1 MKRTFSVLAILL
13 IAIAGCAQRKIVAP
27 TEQQSAPSV
36 RQPSGR
42 SEEGNSAEKVTEQ
55 RPAKIKSEELPS
67 GGKELPAK
75 LQDVFFAFDSYD
87 LPEDAKP
94 ILGSLSKYL
103 LKNGSV
109 KVLVTGNCDERGTS
123 EYNLALGDRRAKAA
137 KDYLLS
143 LGVQASRI
151 TTLSYGKE
159 KQVCS
164 EHKESC
170 WAKNR
175 RDHFVLLKN

>member
-1 MKRTFSVLAILL
+1 M
-13 IAIAGCAQRKIVAP
+13 AGCAQRKIVAP
-27 TEQQSAPSV
+27 TEQQPSSSM
-36 RQPSGR
+36 RQS
-42 SEEGNSAEKVTEQ
+42 SERNANNSTPENVTEQ
-55 RPAKIKSEELPS
+55 KPAKITSEELPS
-67 GGKELPAK
+67 GGKELPTK
-75 LQDVFFAFDSYD
+75 LQDVLFDFDSYE
-87 LPEDAKP
+87 LRGDAKP

-103 LKNGSV
+103 MKNGSE
-109 KVLVTGNCDERGTS
+109 KVLITGNCDERGTS

-175 RDHFVLLKN
+175 RDHFVLLKH